1 MSDPDVPV
9 DLYIAYYGDAA
20 AAQQDW
26 DGLKDLASS
35 KTVKIEAMVLA
46 SRDAD
51 GKIDVKDNF
60 HTGMKGAGWGAAVG
74 LVVGAIF
81 PPSLLAGAA
90 AGGLVGG
97 GIGSLVSHAD
107 KNDIKADLDDSMPPN
122 SSAIVAVFDEVWV
135 DQVRKA
141 LKNAVKADE
150 KQLDDESKDAVKE
163 VSEAA

>member
-1 MSDPDVPV
+1 MSDPDVPL
-9 DLYIAYYGDAA
+9 DLYIAYYGDAT
-20 AAQQDW
+20 AAQGDW
-26 DGLKDLASS
+26 DALKGLASD
-35 KTVKIEAMVLA
+35 KTVKIETMVLA

-122 SSAIVAVFDEVWV
+122 SSAVVAVFDEIWV
-135 DQVRKA
+135 DQVRTA
-141 LKNAVKADE
+141 LKNAAKADE
-150 KQLDDESKDAVKE
+150 KQLDEDSKDAVKQA
-163 VSEAA
+163 SDAA